1 MYGNPCL
8 RAARKSR
15 SGERVR
21 PGVGVFRVE
30 FGKRQTTDAL
40 IGAIWS
46 NAKRR
51 QGFYVVED
59 MVGPWGLEPQ
69 TSTVSSG
76 AHRFYNNIQD
86 RGDCQSTRK
95 FI

>member
-30 FGKRQTTDAL
+30 FGQRQTTDAL
-40 IGAIWS
+40 IGASWS

-51 QGFYVVED
+51 QGFYVVEEYGRP
-59 MVGPWGLEPQ
+59 VG
-69 TSTVSSG
+69 
-76 AHRFYNNIQD
+76 
-86 RGDCQSTRK
+86 TRTPDLYRVNLS
-95 FI
+95 FIGFATT

>member
-8 RAARKSR
+8 RAARKSK

-21 PGVGVFRVE
+21 QGVGVFRVE
-30 FGKRQTTDAL
+30 FGQRQTTDAL

-51 QGFYVVED
+51 QGFYVVEEYGRP
-59 MVGPWGLEPQ
+59 VG
-69 TSTVSSG
+69 
-76 AHRFYNNIQD
+76 
-86 RGDCQSTRK
+86 TRTPDLYRVK
-95 FI
+95 CRS

>member
-15 SGERVR
+15 SVGGFGK
-21 PGVGVFRVE
+21 GVGVFRVE
-30 FGKRQTTDAL
+30 FGQRQTTDAL

-51 QGFYVVED
+51 QVFYVAEEYGRPVTRTPD
-59 MVGPWGLEPQ
+59 LYRVK
-69 TSTVSSG
+69 
-76 AHRFYNNIQD
+76 FCNNIQD
-86 RGDCQSTRK
+86 RGDCQSTWK
-95 FI
+95 LI

>member
-30 FGKRQTTDAL
+30 FGQRQTTDAL

-51 QGFYVVED
+51 QGFYVVEND
-59 MVGPWGLEPQ
+59 GRPVGPTDQLDAFASLYPRRSTPSFFPLTEPW
-69 TSTVSSG
+69 VS
-76 AHRFYNNIQD
+76 H
-86 RGDCQSTRK
+86 
-95 FI
+95 

>member
-8 RAARKSR
+8 RAARKWK

-30 FGKRQTTDAL
+30 FGQRQTTDAL

-46 NAKRR
+46 NAKR
-51 QGFYVVED
+51 
-59 MVGPWGLEPQ
+59 
-69 TSTVSSG
+69 
-76 AHRFYNNIQD
+76 
-86 RGDCQSTRK
+86 K
-95 FI
+95 